1 MGACVSF
8 EFPNRAF
15 HYSSIQS
22 TILSKSNAV
31 HYNISL
37 NKGAKQR
44 GGWLVSLCHTMPA
57 FCKTQTIYA
66 KLLWLL
72 PSLSPFSLLPILL
85 LALLSILLSHGL
97 YPVPLF
103 ETALIMHI
111 RLAASSYRLTCLCLP
126 GSGIKDV
133 CYHGQLEL
141 SVLFKTR
148 FYYVAQAGLELLCS
162 MG

>member
-37 NKGAKQR
+37 NKGAKQG

-85 LALLSILLSHGL
+85 LASSLSFFPMVSTPSLFLRQLSLCISGWLQAHIDSPAFASLALGL
-97 YPVPLF
+97 KMCATMANLSFLF
-103 ETALIMHI
+103 FLRQDFTM
-111 RLAASSYRLTCLCLP
+111 
-126 GSGIKDV
+126 
-133 CYHGQLEL
+133 
-141 SVLFKTR
+141 
-148 FYYVAQAGLELLCS
+148 
-162 MG
+162 